1 MLVIQC
7 NEFKTH
13 VFLKGLLRR
22 LVLVSEVN
30 LVSVNNK
37 KPGKKILTAQDAR
50 TR

>member
-7 NEFKTH
+7 NKFKTH
-13 VFLKGLLRR
+13 VFLEGLLRR

-37 KPGKKILTAQDAR
+37 KPGKR
-50 TR
+50 F